1 MKFDTIIIGGGLSG
15 LVCGIKLAQQGE
27 RCVIVSSGQSALHF
41 SSGSY
46 DLLSALPDGTAV
58 DNPLSALPDVIK
70 QMPSHPYAKLGA
82 DRFKRLVS
90 DAEHFFT
97 NVGLPMFG
105 SGDVNHYRITP
116 MGTLRPTWLTSFGFA
131 TSERMDRLRWKK
143 VSIFNPVG
151 FLDFYP
157 QFIADE
163 FLKLGTESD
172 IHLFD
177 IPDLDYLRRN
187 PTEMRSTNIARVLDR
202 NISLVAEILNDKSAD
217 SEAIILPACIGLN
230 AIAFHDLQK
239 EVNKPILLIP
249 TMPPSIIGIYTQQYL
264 HDYFLKLGGVYML
277 GDSIKKAD
285 IENNTLRR
293 VYSFNHGDIPF
304 VGKNYILATGSY
316 FSQGLIA
323 TSDRI
328 YEPIFNLDVSYSDNR
343 QKWYNPKMFDAQGYQ
358 QFGVKTDSNF
368 RGLLNGTAL
377 DNLYVSGAILEG
389 FNPIK
394 EGCGAGV
401 SILSALSIAESIIK
415 INGKNYEFATT

>member
-46 DLLSALPDGTAV
+46 DLLNALPDGTAV
-58 DNPLSALPDVIK
+58 NNPLSALPDVIK
-70 QMPSHPYAKLGA
+70 QIPNHPYAKLGA

-90 DAEHFFT
+90 DAEFFFT

-116 MGTLRPTWLTSFGFA
+116 MGTLRPTWLTSFDFA
-131 TSERMDRLRWKK
+131 TSERMDSLRWKK

-368 RGLLNGTAL
+368 RGLLNGIAL